1 MSESSHERRRFW
13 RLVGMALLGGAILTV
28 INVLI
33 SREPSLVGWSNAL
46 CRSAMLLGIGSAV
59 PFLFDAGRT
68 FGVAGKL
75 EGDAD
80 NRRAVWESRAGQ
92 EGEGHDGH
100 LRHRAG
106 RCSDRRGQ
114 PAGEPLVGDDAHPTD
129 RRPSCRSGSTRYR
142 RGSSTWTA
150 R

>member
-1 MSESSHERRRFW
+1 MSERSHERRRFW

-80 NRRAVWESRAGQ
+80 NRRAVWESEQAKREKGMTVTFAIALAAAATGVAS
-92 EGEGHDGH
+92 
-100 LRHRAG
+100 LLA
-106 RCSDRRGQ
+106 S
-114 PAGEPLVGDDAHPTD
+114 L
-129 RRPSCRSGSTRYR
+129 
-142 RGSSTWTA
+142 W
-150 R
+150 